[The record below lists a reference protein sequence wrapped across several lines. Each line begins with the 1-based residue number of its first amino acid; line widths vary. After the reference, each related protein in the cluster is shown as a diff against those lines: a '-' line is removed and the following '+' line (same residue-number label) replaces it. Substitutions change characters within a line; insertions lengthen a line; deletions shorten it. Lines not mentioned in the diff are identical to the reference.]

1 MSEICITK
9 KINFVA
15 GHRVHSQ
22 NLPKSL
28 GPNKCRFLHGH
39 EYMLEI
45 FITSDLDESG
55 MVLDFTFFN
64 YLNDFIQRF
73 IDHKFILDINDPLF
87 DSITGVTSK
96 KIDSHFEIVEINNR
110 LDWSKCLVH
119 YTITEIDGKIE
130 LVSTDKEKSLF
141 SKFNRYYEEC
151 NNEHKQS
158 FIFVDFVTTAEN
170 LCNWFVKIFD
180 RMKTIGLIPA
190 KIQLSKIRLYETQ
203 KAYVELIL

>member
-1 MSEICITK
+1 MSKMLITK

-39 EYMLEI
+39 EYVLEL

-87 DSITGVTSK
+87 ESITGVT
-96 KIDSHFEIVEINNR
+96 NNR
-110 LDWSKCLVH
+110 DWSKCLVY
-119 YTITEIDGKIE
+119 YTITEIDGKLE
-130 LVSTDKEKSLF
+130 LIATDKEKSLF
-141 SKFNRYYEEC
+141 SNFNRHYEEF

-158 FIFVDFVTTAEN
+158 FIIVDFVPTAEN
-170 LCNWFVKIFD
+170 LCNWFVRIFD

-190 KIQLSKIRLYETQ
+190 KIQLSKIRLFETQ

>member
-1 MSEICITK
+1 MSEILITK

-39 EYMLEI
+39 EYMLEL

-87 DSITGVTSK
+87 DSITGVT
-96 KIDSHFEIVEINNR
+96 NNR
-110 LDWSKCLVH
+110 LDWSKCLVY
-119 YTITEIDGKIE
+119 YTITEMDGKIE

-141 SKFNRYYEEC
+141 AKFNGYYEEF

-158 FIFVDFVTTAEN
+158 FIFVDFVPTAEN

-190 KIQLSKIRLYETQ
+190 KIQFSKIRLHETQ

>member
-1 MSEICITK
+1 MLITK

-39 EYMLEI
+39 EYMLEL

-73 IDHKFILDINDPLF
+73 IDHRFILDKNDPLF
-87 DSITGVTSK
+87 EAITGVT
-96 KIDSHFEIVEINNR
+96 NNR
-110 LDWSKCLVH
+110 LDWSKCLVY
-119 YTITEIDGKIE
+119 YTITAVDGKLE
-130 LVSTDKEKSLF
+130 LISTDKQKSLF
-141 SKFNRYYEEC
+141 SKFNEHYEEF

-158 FIFVDFVTTAEN
+158 FIIVDFVPTAEN

>member
-1 MSEICITK
+1 MSEMLVTK

-39 EYMLEI
+39 EYVLEL
-45 FITSDLDESG
+45 FVTSDLDESG

-73 IDHKFILDINDPLF
+73 IDHRFILDINDPLF
-87 DSITGVTSK
+87 ASITGV
-96 KIDSHFEIVEINNR
+96 INNR
-110 LDWSKCLVH
+110 LDCRSKCLVH
-119 YTITEIDGKIE
+119 YTITEMDGKIE
-130 LVSTDKEKSLF
+130 LTSTDKEKSLF
-141 SKFNRYYEEC
+141 STFNRYYREF
-151 NNEHKQS
+151 NDEHKQS
-158 FIFVDFVTTAEN
+158 FIIVDFVPTAEN
-170 LCNWFVKIFD
+170 LCYWFAKVFD

-190 KIQLSKIRLYETQ
+190 NIQLSKIRLHETQ

>member
-1 MSEICITK
+1 MSKIHITK

-39 EYMLEI
+39 EYMLEL

-73 IDHKFILDINDPLF
+73 IDHRFILDINDPLF

-96 KIDSHFEIVEINNR
+96 KIA
-110 LDWSKCLVH
+110 KCLVY
-119 YTITEIDGKIE
+119 YTITVIDGKIE
-130 LVSTDKEKSLF
+130 LVSTDKENSLF
-141 SKFNRYYEEC
+141 SKFNRYSLF
-151 NNEHKQS
+151 NNCYKEFSDEHKQS
-158 FIFVDFVTTAEN
+158 FIIVDFVPTAEN

-180 RMKTIGLIPA
+180 RMKTIGLIPT

>member
-1 MSEICITK
+1 MSEMLITK

-39 EYMLEI
+39 EYVLEL

-55 MVLDFTFFN
+55 MVLDFAFFN

-87 DSITGVTSK
+87 ESITGG
-96 KIDSHFEIVEINNR
+96 INDR
-110 LDWSKCLVH
+110 LDCRSKCLV
-119 YTITEIDGKIE
+119 YCTITEMNGKIE
-130 LVSTDKEKSLF
+130 LISTDKEKSLF
-141 SKFNRYYEEC
+141 SKFNRYYEEFDD
-151 NNEHKQS
+151 EHKQS
-158 FIFVDFVTTAEN
+158 FIIVDFVPTAEN

>member
-87 DSITGVTSK
+87 DSITGV
-96 KIDSHFEIVEINNR
+96 NNR
-110 LDWSKCLVH
+110 LDWSRCLVY

-141 SKFNRYYEEC
+141 SKFNRYYEEFRD
-151 NNEHKQS
+151 EHKQS
-158 FIFVDFVTTAEN
+158 FIFVDFVPTAEN

>member
-1 MSEICITK
+1 MSKICITK

-28 GPNKCRFLHGH
+28 GTNKCRFLHGH

-96 KIDSHFEIVEINNR
+96 
-110 LDWSKCLVH
+110 LDWSKCLVY

-141 SKFNRYYEEC
+141 SKFNRYSLFSKCDRYYEEFS
-151 NNEHKQS
+151 NEHKQS
-158 FIFVDFVTTAEN
+158 FVFVDFVPTAEN

>member
-1 MSEICITK
+1 MSKTQITK

-22 NLPKSL
+22 NLPKAL

-55 MVLDFTFFN
+55 MVIDFTFFN

-87 DSITGVTSK
+87 DSITGVSK
-96 KIDSHFEIVEINNR
+96 KI
-110 LDWSKCLVH
+110 DWSKCLVY

-130 LVSTDKEKSLF
+130 LVSTDKENSLF
-141 SKFNRYYEEC
+141 SKFNRYCEEFS
-151 NNEHKQS
+151 NEHKQS
-158 FIFVDFVTTAEN
+158 FIFVDFVPTAEN

>member
-1 MSEICITK
+1 MSEINITK

-39 EYMLEI
+39 EYMLEL

-73 IDHKFILDINDPLF
+73 IDHRFILDINDPLF

-96 KIDSHFEIVEINNR
+96 KT
-110 LDWSKCLVH
+110 DWSKCLVY

-141 SKFNRYYEEC
+141 SKFNRYCEEF

-158 FIFVDFVTTAEN
+158 FIIVDFVPTAEN

-180 RMKTIGLIPA
+180 RIKTIGLIPA
-190 KIQLSKIRLYETQ
+190 KIQLRKIRLYETQ

>member
-1 MSEICITK
+1 MSKIHITK

-39 EYMLEI
+39 EYMLEL

-87 DSITGVTSK
+87 DSITGVNK
-96 KIDSHFEIVEINNR
+96 
-110 LDWSKCLVH
+110 LDCSKCLVY

-141 SKFNRYYEEC
+141 SKFNRYYEEFS
-151 NNEHKQS
+151 NEHKQS
-158 FIFVDFVTTAEN
+158 FIFVDFVPTAEN

>member
-1 MSEICITK
+1 MSEMRITK

-39 EYMLEI
+39 EYMLEL

-87 DSITGVTSK
+87 DSITGVTR
-96 KIDSHFEIVEINNR
+96 NR
-110 LDWSKCLVH
+110 LDWSKCLVY

-141 SKFNRYYEEC
+141 SKFNRYYEEF

-158 FIFVDFVTTAEN
+158 FIFVDFVPTAEN

>member
-1 MSEICITK
+1 MSKIRITK

-87 DSITGVTSK
+87 DSITGVTS
-96 KIDSHFEIVEINNR
+96 NR
-110 LDWSKCLVH
+110 LDWSKCLVY
-119 YTITEIDGKIE
+119 YTIAEIDGKIE

-141 SKFNRYYEEC
+141 SKFNRYYEEF

-158 FIFVDFVTTAEN
+158 FIFVDFVPTAEN

>member
-9 KINFVA
+9 RINFVA

-39 EYMLEI
+39 EYMLEL

-96 KIDSHFEIVEINNR
+96 
-110 LDWSKCLVH
+110 LDWSRCLVH
-119 YTITEIDGKIE
+119 CTITEIDGKIE

-141 SKFNRYYEEC
+141 SKFNGYCEGFSD
-151 NNEHKQS
+151 EHKQS
-158 FIFVDFVTTAEN
+158 FIIVDFVPTAEN

>member
-1 MSEICITK
+1 MSGLHITK

-39 EYMLEI
+39 EYMLEL

-87 DSITGVTSK
+87 DSITGV
-96 KIDSHFEIVEINNR
+96 NNR
-110 LDWSKCLVH
+110 LDWSRCLVY

-130 LVSTDKEKSLF
+130 LVSTDKEKFLF
-141 SKFNRYYEEC
+141 SKFNSYYAEFS
-151 NNEHKQS
+151 NEHKQS
-158 FIFVDFVTTAEN
+158 FIFVDFVPTAEN